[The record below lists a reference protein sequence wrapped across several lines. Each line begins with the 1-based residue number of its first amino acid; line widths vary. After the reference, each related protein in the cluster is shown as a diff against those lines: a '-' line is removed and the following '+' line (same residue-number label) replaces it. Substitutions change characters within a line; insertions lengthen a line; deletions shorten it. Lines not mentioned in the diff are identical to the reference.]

1 MEQTDSPQTL
11 WQQHVVRHTRGLV
24 CLRQQS
30 HSKHMSSV
38 ICVSAG
44 SVAFAAPTAVAAVRS
59 RRSGMAMGS
68 RSTTKSAA
76 VSGAG
81 PPGLGPIAPVI
92 VLVHQLR

>member
-38 ICVSAG
+38 ICVSG
-44 SVAFAAPTAVAAVRS
+44 SVAFAAPTAVAAARS

-68 RSTTKSAA
+68 RSTTNSAA

-81 PPGLGPIAPVI
+81 PPGLGPNASVI
-92 VLVHQLR
+92 VPVHQLR

>member
-38 ICVSAG
+38 ICVSG
-44 SVAFAAPTAVAAVRS
+44 SVAFAAPTAVRS

-68 RSTTKSAA
+68 RSTTNSAA

-92 VLVHQLR
+92 VPVHQLR